1 MKKKRKRR
9 REGYGKGGKEKE
21 TIETTRALI
30 YANCAYTCDYT
41 GYFRRYHFRVT
52 RTLWTRSRFSFASL
66 IFDAYLRKKLT
77 EFTFAVGETRV
88 DDEMIPTVLEL

>member
-1 MKKKRKRR
+1 MERGRKRNDQNDSRAYISVRIQAIIRDIPR
-9 REGYGKGGKEKE
+9 R
-21 TIETTRALI
+21 
-30 YANCAYTCDYT
+30 C
-41 GYFRRYHFRVT
+41 HFRVT
-52 RTLWTRSRFSFASL
+52 HTLWTRSRFSFASL